1 MAECGRIRTLQWEEQ
16 NMGRMDIDVLRRTP
30 AYSYVEAAHYLNLPP
45 STLSSWFRGQTYTH
59 DDEIRRFRPVV
70 PLDGK
75 PGEGLSFLNLV
86 EAHVLAAIR
95 REHSVP
101 LQKVRRALEYV
112 KKKLGI
118 ERPLAD
124 ARFETDGVD
133 LFVREL
139 EKLVN
144 VSQEGQ
150 LEIEPVIRRFLKRIE
165 RDPSGAPI
173 KLYPFTRKS
182 HSTDEAAPVEIDPRV
197 AFGRP
202 VLVGRGVPTAI
213 LADRFKAGDSLADL
227 AEDYDTSTQNIEEAI
242 RCELTRR
249 EAA

>member
-1 MAECGRIRTLQWEEQ
+1 M
-16 NMGRMDIDVLRRTP
+16 MDGQRAVLWI
-30 AYSYVEAAHYLNLPP
+30 H
-45 STLSSWFRGQTYTH
+45 GH
-59 DDEIRRFRPVV
+59 
-70 PLDGK
+70 
-75 PGEGLSFLNLV
+75 
-86 EAHVLAAIR
+86 
-95 REHSVP
+95 
-101 LQKVRRALEYV
+101 
-112 KKKLGI
+112 
-118 ERPLAD
+118 
-124 ARFETDGVD
+124 TDGVD

-139 EKLVN
+139 ERLVN

-202 VLVGRGVPTAI
+202 VLLGRGVPTAV

-227 AEDYDTSTQNIEEAI
+227 AEDDDTSTQNIEEAI